1 MDKAQQKYIRELL
14 WDLTQTNIKTF
25 KALENLNGALQSSGV
40 IGGNGKI
47 KCYICGKPAE
57 GVYNFP
63 EYDGSIINN
72 APLCSEHAEEYKKG
86 EGVFGKQE

>member
-14 WDLTQTNIKTF
+14 WDLTQTNAKTF
-25 KALENLNGALQSSGV
+25 KALENLNGVLQSSGV
-40 IGGNGKI
+40 IDNNSEI
-47 KCYICGKPAE
+47 KCHICGKSAE

-63 EYDGSIINN
+63 EYDGSIIN
-72 APLCSEHAEEYKKG
+72 APLCSEHAEELRKG